1 MASNENVGLKGA
13 CLAQHYR
20 ICWNS
25 ELSSV
30 SGGSALSRA
39 VRVPFL
45 AMWTADWKGLRQRW
59 RDSEDAVLTDT

>member
-1 MASNENVGLKGA
+1 MWVVEKGWGMACNETAGSKGA

-30 SGGSALSRA
+30 SGGSALSRE
-39 VRVPFL
+39 RGFHFL
-45 AMWTADWKGLRQRW
+45 LCGQQIGKG
-59 RDSEDAVLTDT
+59 